1 MGRQPRPNAAFE
13 EAFAELYPRVRRL
26 AYRLLGDDGLA
37 DDVAAETLAR
47 LLVHWSRVGQLP
59 YRDGWVLRVG
69 SNLALDHAR
78 KRTGDAR
85 RMASLLASD
94 ETRDAND
101 TVVLRAALV
110 QALTA
115 LPRRQREAIVLVYL
129 VGLTPGETARAMSVS
144 SSSVSQHMRRGLDH
158 LRGQLSEGPWA
169 PGAPIEGAA
178 P

>member
-1 MGRQPRPNAAFE
+1 MGRQPKPDAAFE
-13 EAFAELYPRVRRL
+13 EAFVDLYPRVRSM
-26 AYRLLGDDGLA
+26 AYRLLGDDLLA

-47 LLVHWSRVGQLP
+47 LLVHWSRVGELP

-85 RMASLLASD
+85 RMASLLVSD

-101 TVVLRAALV
+101 AVVLRAALV

-115 LPRRQREAIVLVYL
+115 LPRRQREAI
-129 VGLTPGETARAMSVS
+129 
-144 SSSVSQHMRRGLDH
+144 
-158 LRGQLSEGPWA
+158 
-169 PGAPIEGAA
+169 
-178 P
+178 